1 MRIFLK
7 MFFVLAAAGAAFAES
22 GGTAKDFIERGAS
35 FYARGDYAAARELLS
50 QVELDGSA
58 ESGMAAFFLASI
70 GANEGAADAFKLF
83 EYAAVHAPGD
93 MKITAAVQCARIA
106 LLNGKPEIA
115 EKSLAGFAGGGASPE
130 VAWYYSSALWRLGK
144 KEEALKNFRG
154 PLEKYFSDPSAIG
167 VDVFIDA
174 RISKDAFA
182 EAVDAAG
189 LKPSNAASAA
199 RLEILEGKKITPAQ
213 PGLSLFCQIEKIDQ
227 IRAGGSDDFDAAALE
242 ESLSKYSRAPFSWRA
257 ALILSEYYTSKK
269 DYEKGAAFAKTA
281 QFLAPPEIAYQ
292 GRLLIA
298 EADAL
303 RLMKEYSEA
312 DAVYLKVVMNKRAR
326 GELAAEAV
334 YKTGLNWFEQGE
346 WAKAHAY
353 FERVFISY
361 FKFEYW
367 GARAYYY
374 DTQALYSLGLRR
386 DANATLIEYFRRAAD
401 RKSEIYKKAREYY
414 NSI

>member
-35 FYARGDYAAARELLS
+35 FFARGDYAAARELLS

-303 RLMKEYSEA
+303 RLMKKYSEA
-312 DAVYLKVVMNKRAR
+312 DAVYLKVVMNKKAR

-374 DTQALYSLGLRR
+374 DAQALYSLGLRR